1 VRLRS
6 GHPAYSS
13 GVRTALGVAVPLL
26 VGIAAGNETAAL
38 GASFGGLMVSLA
50 DTGGAYGTRARMT
63 ISAVILGAAEVFV
76 ASLAANN
83 GWLAAATMFLV
94 AGATGFSAAFGPHA
108 GPLGLTMALT
118 YAITLGLPQDLAGAA
133 ASAGWFLA
141 GGAWAV
147 TLSLVL
153 WAGHRWSPLV
163 EAIAQT
169 YRAVAQ
175 FARVT
180 LPGAP
185 GVGPWEE
192 QVRAARQRV
201 RQARSQAEDEL
212 AVVSI
217 DKTTSSAGARLR
229 ALVLRQ
235 ASLVFNGVVA
245 LAEALQ
251 QTRHAAESISAAQF
265 PEAIDAVADRLAAAG
280 PRSQDRSLAAAPTR
294 RVAALPDNVGE
305 LAASLSA
312 EIDRAARLVAQLPG
326 SRDTTLDPGQAQA
339 LAFEAALLR
348 RPRLWPTIRANL
360 TGRSDVGRHCLR
372 LACTCAVGVGM
383 YSLLGLEHGYWIPLT
398 IVIVLKPDIG
408 ATFDRTV
415 QRIVGTLTGAV
426 LAAILAATVTTAWG
440 AALLTAPLAFA
451 MVTFVPYNYV
461 FWTIFITPLIIL
473 LQDTGDPG
481 DWTVVGWRILNTLI
495 GCTLGL
501 LGGYLLWPSWQRR
514 TLPVRIAALLAAEQQ
529 LLDAVA
535 RARPTPDEHN
545 TAAIHRLARQAVMAS
560 TNVDEGIKRLV
571 MEPVPAR
578 SDVAAAVNLAEA
590 CRHSLDVLFVLQ
602 LRTLTPARVPA
613 VAGDYPDAGDEGAQL
628 AALLPCL
635 AGLEDAVR
643 GRSHP
648 EGVDAW
654 PRPDPGSDAGY
665 LMEQLRGV
673 ATAVDRW
680 LTPG

>member
-1 VRLRS
+1 
-6 GHPAYSS
+6 
-13 GVRTALGVAVPLL
+13 
-26 VGIAAGNETAAL
+26 
-38 GASFGGLMVSLA
+38 
-50 DTGGAYGTRARMT
+50 
-63 ISAVILGAAEVFV
+63 
-76 ASLAANN
+76 
-83 GWLAAATMFLV
+83 
-94 AGATGFSAAFGPHA
+94 
-108 GPLGLTMALT
+108 
-118 YAITLGLPQDLAGAA
+118 
-133 ASAGWFLA
+133 
-141 GGAWAV
+141 
-147 TLSLVL
+147 
-153 WAGHRWSPLV
+153 
-163 EAIAQT
+163 
-169 YRAVAQ
+169 
-175 FARVT
+175 
-180 LPGAP
+180 
-185 GVGPWEE
+185 
-192 QVRAARQRV
+192 
-201 RQARSQAEDEL
+201 
-212 AVVSI
+212 
-217 DKTTSSAGARLR
+217 
-229 ALVLRQ
+229 
-235 ASLVFNGVVA
+235 
-245 LAEALQ
+245 
-251 QTRHAAESISAAQF
+251 
-265 PEAIDAVADRLAAAG
+265 
-280 PRSQDRSLAAAPTR
+280 
-294 RVAALPDNVGE
+294 
-305 LAASLSA
+305 
-312 EIDRAARLVAQLPG
+312 
-326 SRDTTLDPGQAQA
+326 
-339 LAFEAALLR
+339 
-348 RPRLWPTIRANL
+348 
-360 TGRSDVGRHCLR
+360 
-372 LACTCAVGVGM
+372 
-383 YSLLGLEHGYWIPLT
+383 
-398 IVIVLKPDIG
+398 
-408 ATFDRTV
+408 
-415 QRIVGTLTGAV
+415 V

-451 MVTFVPYNYV
+451 MVAFVPYNYV

-560 TNVDEGIKRLV
+560 TNVDEAIKRLV

-578 SDVAAAVNLAEA
+578 SDVAAAVDLAEA
-590 CRHSLDVLFVLQ
+590 CRHSLDVLLVLQ

-613 VAGDYPDAGDEGAQL
+613 VAGEYLDAGDEGAQL